1 MSTNLDKSLD
11 DIIKAKPR
19 KTVPKKKASGAGVR
33 KASTAT
39 TKAQPKKKAPTS
51 KAATKKAPGL
61 TNLDEVAVLADR
73 VILSNIPL
81 DIDEKSI
88 KVGMVWWLCAAVAA
102 AAVESH
108 CFIAYPHLL
117 TMLSGIFFFGNRTYP
132 KRSAL
137 F

>member
-19 KTVPKKKASGAGVR
+19 KTATKKKASGAGVR
-33 KASTAT
+33 KATTGA
-39 TKAQPKKKAPTS
+39 TKAQPKKKAPAS

-61 TNLDEVAVLADR
+61 TNLDEVAILADR

-88 KVGMVWWLCAAVAA
+88 KVGTEYVGRGCCAY
-102 AAVESH
+102 H
-108 CFIAYPHLL
+108 CCSYGCCCYCFHLRCCGFISYL
-117 TMLSGIFFFGNRTYP
+117 IY
-132 KRSAL
+132 
-137 F
+137 